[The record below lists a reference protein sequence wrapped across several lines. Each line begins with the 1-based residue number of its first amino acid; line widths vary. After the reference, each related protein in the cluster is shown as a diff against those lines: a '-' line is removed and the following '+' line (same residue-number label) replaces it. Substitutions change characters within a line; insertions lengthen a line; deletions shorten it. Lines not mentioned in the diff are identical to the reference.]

1 MITQHLYRI
10 HPLTPKFNQKPIQ
23 HTTTPETHRLDDV
36 GPLEEAVL
44 ASGPEGQVTLAV
56 GDQQVVVQRVE
67 RRPRQVLLQGLHI
80 QSHPKPFITKNF
92 SNLNV

>member
-1 MITQHLYRI
+1 MITQRSYRI
-10 HPLTPKFNQKPIQ
+10 DPLTPKFNQKPIQ

-80 QSHPKPFITKNF
+80 QSHPKPFIAKNF
-92 SNLNV
+92 SNVKV